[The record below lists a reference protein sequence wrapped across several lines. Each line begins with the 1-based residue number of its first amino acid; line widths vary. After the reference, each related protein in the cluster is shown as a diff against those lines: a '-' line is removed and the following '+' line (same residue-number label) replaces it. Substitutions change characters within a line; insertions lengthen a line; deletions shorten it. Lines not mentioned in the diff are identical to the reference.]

1 MTLDIGSW
9 AQAAVSGSML
19 LAIPVALLAGLV
31 SFFSPCVVPLLPG
44 YVSFATGMSAA
55 DVANGDAHRGRLLLG
70 MVLFILGFGAV
81 FVGVGVLLGA
91 VGQVLLVYQKIISR
105 VIGVVIIVM
114 GLIFAGMLPIG
125 RREIRLQRLP
135 SVGIA
140 GAPLLG
146 VVFGLGWTPC
156 IGPTLSVVLTLAMN
170 EGSAAR
176 GGILAFVYTLG
187 LGIPFVVAGLALS
200 KMTRTLSFVRRHHL
214 AMVRL
219 GGALMIAVGLLLTLG
234 IWDQMIGV
242 MRQWASGFG
251 TVI

>member
-1 MTLDIGSW
+1 M
-9 AQAAVSGSML
+9 
-19 LAIPVALLAGLV
+19 
-31 SFFSPCVVPLLPG
+31 
-44 YVSFATGMSAA
+44 
-55 DVANGDAHRGRLLLG
+55 
-70 MVLFILGFGAV
+70 
-81 FVGVGVLLGA
+81 
-91 VGQVLLVYQKIISR
+91 
-105 VIGVVIIVM
+105 
-114 GLIFAGMLPIG
+114 
-125 RREIRLQRLP
+125 
-135 SVGIA
+135 GIA

-187 LGIPFVVAGLALS
+187 LGIPFIAAGLALS
-200 KMTRTLSFVRRHHL
+200 KMTRTLSFVRRHQL
-214 AMVRL
+214 AMIRL
-219 GGALMIAVGLLLTLG
+219 GGALMVAVGLLLTLG